1 MCIRPVLTAVG
12 YERHDRGRS
21 SGCDG
26 LSAVFYVMGSL
37 SRARASLRGIDSA
50 RQPRPYSRYA
60 VPATPCPLRRTATG
74 GDASGRARGHSSLLR
89 PIAIHCDASVRCR
102 L

>member
-1 MCIRPVLTAVG
+1 MRIRPVLTAVG

-50 RQPRPYSRYA
+50 RQPRPFARYA
-60 VPATPCPLRRTATG
+60 VPATRTATG